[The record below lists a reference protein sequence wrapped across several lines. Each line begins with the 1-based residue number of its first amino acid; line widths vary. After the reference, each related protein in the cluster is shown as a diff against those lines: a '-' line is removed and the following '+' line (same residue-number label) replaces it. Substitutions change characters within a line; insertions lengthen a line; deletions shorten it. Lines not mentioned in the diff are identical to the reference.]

1 MCDVGLHSGTGQMQ
15 VSFEHMAQ
23 GAQSIQAAS
32 KSIEAKLDDLKRY
45 LAPIVGEWQ
54 GSAVE
59 AYQARQHEWDQAA
72 VGLFGVLQQIGSA
85 VGVAGDN
92 YHAAEQSNT
101 SLWS

>member
-1 MCDVGLHSGTGQMQ
+1 MSGQMQ

-23 GAQSIQAAS
+23 GAQSIQAAA

-45 LAPIVGEWQ
+45 LQPIVSEWQ

-59 AYQARQHEWDQAA
+59 AYQGRQAEWDQAA
-72 VGLFGVLQQIGSA
+72 NGLFGILHQIGAA
-85 VGVAGDN
+85 VGTAGDN

-101 SLWS
+101 KLWS

>member
-1 MCDVGLHSGTGQMQ
+1 MQ

-23 GAQSIQAAS
+23 GAQSIQAAA

-45 LAPIVGEWQ
+45 LQPIVSEWQ

-59 AYQARQHEWDQAA
+59 AYQGRQAEWDQAA
-72 VGLFGVLQQIGSA
+72 AGLFGVLHQIGGA
-85 VGVAGDN
+85 VSVAGDN

-101 SLWS
+101 QLWG